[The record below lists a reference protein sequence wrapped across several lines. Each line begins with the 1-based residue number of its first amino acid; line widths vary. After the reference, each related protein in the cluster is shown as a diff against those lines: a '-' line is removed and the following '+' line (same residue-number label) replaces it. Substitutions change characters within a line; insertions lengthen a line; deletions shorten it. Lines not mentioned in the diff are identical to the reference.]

1 MVVKNY
7 IEKNRYY
14 DSVFLMKIAGKLA
27 QTEDID
33 NASIGMGTPLNKETI
48 CDLGLDTEEM
58 NSAGPND
65 LIIAVRAKDEE
76 ACSRA
81 KEEFAKLVSERN
93 SGNMQNSFRS
103 IAGAKNAIPDA
114 NLAIISVAGEY
125 AAAEAK
131 RALMN
136 DMNVF
141 MFSDN
146 VDIGDEVEL
155 KNLALKKG
163 KFMMGPGCGLSFING
178 AAIGLCSMVNRGDI
192 GLAGAS
198 GSGIQTVMVLV
209 HRNGFGISH
218 AIGTGGRDMSDEVGG
233 ITMIQ
238 SIKALENDEGTKV
251 IALISKPPAHS
262 ALLKVIDVI
271 KKCKKPVVVQ
281 FLNGDNKILEENGIM
296 YSETFDET
304 AKKVMELSCGHGV
317 EMKKIFDENIDTDAE
332 ISKFSPRQKYF
343 RAILCGGSLADETQI
358 LWRKSAGEIYSNV
371 ALDKKFMLPD
381 PFSSIKNTVIDIGDE
396 TFTKGRAHVA
406 IDPTARVNRFV
417 KEARDPETAVIYLD
431 FLLGYALHPDPA
443 SVMSKVICEEK
454 ERAKKEGRNLTV
466 IATICGSDLDP
477 QDFDKQAEIL
487 RKSGVI
493 IADTNVKAV
502 NLAMKIIKGTEDR

>member
-1 MVVKNY
+1 MVIKNY
-7 IEKNRYY
+7 IERNRYY
-14 DSVFLMKIAGKLA
+14 DSVFLMKIASKLA
-27 QTEDID
+27 QTKDID

-48 CDLGLDTEEM
+48 SDLGLDTEEM

-65 LIIAVRAKDEE
+65 LIIAVRAKNEE
-76 ACSRA
+76 ACSKA
-81 KEEFAKLVSERN
+81 KEEFLRLVNERN
-93 SGNMQNSFRS
+93 SGSMQNSFRS
-103 IAGAKNAIPDA
+103 ISGAKNAIPDA

-125 AAAEAK
+125 AAKEAK

-146 VDIGDEVEL
+146 VDIEDEVNL
-155 KNLALKKG
+155 KKLALKKN

-178 AAIGLCSMVNRGDI
+178 AAIGLCSMVNRGNI

-238 SIKALENDEGTKV
+238 SIKALENDDATKV

-271 KKCKKPVVVQ
+271 KKCRKPVVVQ
-281 FLNGDNKILEENGIM
+281 FLNGDNKTLAENGIM

-304 AKKVMELSCGHGV
+304 AKKIMELSCGHTV
-317 EMKKIFDENIDTDAE
+317 EIKKIFDGNVDIKSE
-332 ISKFSPRQKYF
+332 INKFSLKQKYF

-358 LWRKSAGEIYSNV
+358 LWRKNKGCIYSNV
-371 ALDKKFMLPD
+371 AFDKEFMLPD
-381 PFSSIKNTVIDIGDE
+381 PFSSKKNTVIDIGDE

-406 IDPTARVNRFV
+406 IDPTARVNRFI

-454 ERAKKEGRNLTV
+454 KRAKKEGRHLLV
-466 IATICGSDLDP
+466 IATICGSDIDP
-477 QDFDKQAEIL
+477 QNFDKQAQIL
-487 RKSGVI
+487 KDAGVI
-493 IADTNVKAV
+493 LADTNVKAV
-502 NLAMKIIKGTEDR
+502 NIAMEIIKETEEK